1 MTDPH
6 EAFRRKVVEGT
17 ATVADYRRELARRIR
32 CARAV
37 TPADDPRRGYRKDAN
52 ACRKSGRYARM
63 FGIGKLPKPP
73 RREGGQVNRAT
84 QPLRS
89 EHAADDHDGG

>member
-6 EAFRRKVVEGT
+6 EAFRRKVIEGT
-17 ATVADYRRELARRIR
+17 ATAADYRSELARRIR

-37 TPADDPRRGYRKDAN
+37 SPANDPRRGYRKDAN

-73 RREGGQVNRAT
+73 RGAT
-84 QPLRS
+84 EHAVRPAQPSRS
-89 EHAADDHDGG
+89 EHAADDHDRG